1 MFKSPGVEL
10 KTIADLRDVI
20 CKGKYHDFTGVAPY
34 ISPEEFKDRCRGV
47 SGGECNIVPSI
58 IHFIWIGSVVP
69 EKYVKNML
77 TYYDKNPEYII
88 YFWHDCDVC
97 ESDMGELWG
106 RKNFVFRSLKKDRY
120 DVNIRNKYIFENEKN
135 MGCKADIIRYEI
147 VYQYG
152 GIYTDIDSVC
162 ITGFDGHFKM
172 ALLSYT
178 NRQGWNNVQNAFFGF
193 PKKHVFLDYLIQCLS
208 WSYYDVTHKKDIPSI
223 AGPTFVTKHLYLFN
237 DENIKCIHQKHII
250 FRGAGGGGPQYTY
263 HTMDRNWKKPRV
275 Q

>member
-20 CKGKYHDFTGVAPY
+20 CKGKYHDFTGVVPY
-34 ISPEEFKDRCRGV
+34 ISPEEFKGM
-47 SGGECNIVPSI
+47 SGGECNIVPNI

-88 YFWHDCDVC
+88 YFWHDYDVC

-106 RKNFVFRSLKKDRY
+106 RKNFVLRSLKKDRC
-120 DVNIRNKYIFENEKN
+120 DVNIRNKYIFENETN

-152 GIYTDIDSVC
+152 GIYTDIDSAC
-162 ITGFDGHFKM
+162 ITGFDGHFKT
-172 ALLSYT
+172 ALLTYT
-178 NRQGWNNVQNAFFGF
+178 NRQGWNNVQNAFFAF

-237 DENIKCIHQKHII
+237 DEKIKCIHQKHII
-250 FRGAGGGGPQYTY
+250 FKGAGSGGPQYTY